1 MDIKRGLLKA
11 HIGKEMFF
19 CQRIINPYSPPS
31 IQLNVRAS
39 SRGGMKGRKKQE
51 GEENGMNSLGLPCCL
66 RLSPCVLSRSVVSDS
81 LRPRGPLPAWLL
93 CPWDSPGKN
102 SGVGCHFLLQG
113 SSQPRDQTHVSC
125 DSCPGRQV
133 LYHDASQETLG
144 THFPLA
150 YKSPG
155 RKVLRRA
162 VVINPMRGKSSRRLP
177 VSRESPSIAEPPLQ
191 PAPSPGAAEDARLRS
206 GCLRC

>member
-1 MDIKRGLLKA
+1 MLSDGKRLKP
-11 HIGKEMFF
+11 KFE
-19 CQRIINPYSPPS
+19 SES
-31 IQLNVRAS
+31 V
-39 SRGGMKGRKKQE
+39 
-51 GEENGMNSLGLPCCL
+51 
-66 RLSPCVLSRSVVSDS
+66 SRSVMSNSVQPHGLSQTT
-81 LRPRGPLPAWLL
+81 RLL
-93 CPWDSPGKN
+93 YPWNSPGKN
-102 SGVGCHFLLQG
+102 TGVGCHFLLQG

>member
-1 MDIKRGLLKA
+1 MGELTLQ
-11 HIGKEMFF
+11 
-19 CQRIINPYSPPS
+19 QRIRNLRRRKGVCGEAAVLCATSLHSCPALCNPVDYNPPGS
-31 IQLNVRAS
+31 Y
-39 SRGGMKGRKKQE
+39 
-51 GEENGMNSLGLPCCL
+51 
-66 RLSPCVLSRSVVSDS
+66 
-81 LRPRGPLPAWLL
+81 
-93 CPWDSPGKN
+93 PWDSPGKN
-102 SGVGCHFLLQG
+102 TGVGCHFLLQG